1 MGSRL
6 FIFFPFVCYFKQFVE
21 RSNIDLCSAPGG
33 KSFQVLS
40 KDKKIN
46 LNEISIERTKILK
59 DNLRRLN
66 YDAEI
71 TNFDILELDLK
82 KKYDFVLLDLLL
94 SIGTIRKNLKFF

>member
-1 MGSRL
+1 MLKG
-6 FIFFPFVCYFKQFVE
+6 
-21 RSNIDLCSAPGG
+21 SNIDLCSAPGG

-66 YDAEI
+66 YEAEI

-82 KKYDFVLLDLLL
+82 KNMILYYLILLALL
-94 SIGTIRKNLKFF
+94 